1 MLYEHQQ
8 QLINQARA
16 VTLPSATGCSS
27 QENSRTNPTSF
38 DQELR
43 FKQIATHRQRPP
55 RSRQTVR
62 LGNVA
67 PKKSATAAQQA
78 AGCSQAASGSWLP
91 TQNNFRLRGEN
102 DNLGDPGRNWEK
114 LGEAART
121 SSPFGLCACGMSGG
135 RQTTRAVTSVR
146 NTWPHHDRRE
156 RQMVVSV
163 VAHHYLA
170 NMFCWRAGN

>member
-1 MLYEHQQ
+1 MGF
-8 QLINQARA
+8 A
-16 VTLPSATGCSS
+16 
-27 QENSRTNPTSF
+27 PT
-38 DQELR
+38 
-43 FKQIATHRQRPP
+43 
-55 RSRQTVR
+55 
-62 LGNVA
+62 
-67 PKKSATAAQQA
+67 KSATAAQQA

-91 TQNNFRLRGEN
+91 SQNNFRLRGEN

-121 SSPFGLCACGMSGG
+121 SSPFALCACGMSGG

-146 NTWPHHDRRE
+146 NTWPHHDRRD

-170 NMFCWRAGN
+170 NLFVGEPATKWFTIVPLQNLRTPHLQSAMSHTCAVSQRSTEPVGFLQSPTSPKYT